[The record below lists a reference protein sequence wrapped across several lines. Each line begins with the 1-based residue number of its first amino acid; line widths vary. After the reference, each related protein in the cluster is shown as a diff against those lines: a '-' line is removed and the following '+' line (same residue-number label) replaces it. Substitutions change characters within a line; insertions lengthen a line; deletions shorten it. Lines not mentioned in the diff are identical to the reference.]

1 MKRSGFKT
9 RAKPMRRISPEEAA
23 KRLEWRKITDRRM
36 RETYG
41 KCEAN
46 IQRKCW
52 GSASHGHH
60 ILPRGRG
67 GENTYENCAVVCLS
81 CHGFI
86 HEHPNEAVKLGLLK
100 RGKKKITVSSLG
112 CGD

>member
-1 MKRSGFKT
+1 MKRSSFKP
-9 RAKPMRRISPEEAA
+9 RSKPMRQCSREQTMESLKWHA
-23 KRLEWRKITDRRM
+23 ITDRRM

-46 IQRKCW
+46 IERRCW

-67 GENTYENCAVVCLS
+67 GENTYENCMVVCLS
-81 CHGFI
+81 CHRWI
-86 HEHPNEAVKLGLLK
+86 HEHNNKACHMGFLK
-100 RGKKKITVSSLG
+100 RGKRKITMSPPL
-112 CGD
+112 